1 MKKTAKKTASKKAAA
16 KRATPARKKAVKP
29 IRHNYHV
36 VTPYL
41 SIRDAAK
48 AIEWYT
54 RIFGAKERLRMPMG
68 DKLGHAELRI
78 GDSVVML
85 ADEFPEMDFL
95 GPRSRGGT
103 TVTLYLYVKDVDGV
117 VANAVA
123 AGAKLKRP
131 VKDEFYGDRTGTVE
145 DPFGH
150 VWSVATHK
158 EDLTK
163 AQVRRRMEEMM
174 KQTGG

>member
-1 MKKTAKKTASKKAAA
+1 MKKAAKKTASRKAAA
-16 KRATPARKKAVKP
+16 KRAAPARKKAVKP
-29 IRHNYHV
+29 IPDNYHV

-41 SIRDAAK
+41 SIRGAAK

-54 RIFGAKERLRMPMG
+54 RVFGAKERMRMPMG
-68 DKLGHAELRI
+68 DKLGHAELRF

-95 GPRSRGGT
+95 GPQSRGGT
-103 TVTLYLYVKDVDGV
+103 AVTLHLFVKDVDAV
-117 VANAVA
+117 VAGAVA

-158 EDLTK
+158 EELTK
-163 AQVRRRMEEMM
+163 AQIMRRVEEMM
-174 KQTGG
+174 KQAGG

>member
-1 MKKTAKKTASKKAAA
+1 MDRRKEKAMKKAA
-16 KRATPARKKAVKP
+16 KAVKP
-29 IRHNYHV
+29 IPDNYHV

-41 SIRDAAK
+41 CVRGCAK
-48 AIEWYT
+48 AIEFYT

-68 DKLGHAELRI
+68 DKIGHAELKI

-95 GPRSRGGT
+95 SPQARGGSA
-103 TVTLYLYVKDVDGV
+103 VTLHLYVKDVDAV
-117 VANAVA
+117 VAKAVG

-131 VKDEFYGDRTGTVE
+131 VKDEFYGDRNGTVE

-150 VWSVATHK
+150 VWSIATHK
-158 EDLTK
+158 EELTK
-163 AQVRRRMEEMM
+163 AQIRRRMEEMM
-174 KQTGG
+174 DQTGS